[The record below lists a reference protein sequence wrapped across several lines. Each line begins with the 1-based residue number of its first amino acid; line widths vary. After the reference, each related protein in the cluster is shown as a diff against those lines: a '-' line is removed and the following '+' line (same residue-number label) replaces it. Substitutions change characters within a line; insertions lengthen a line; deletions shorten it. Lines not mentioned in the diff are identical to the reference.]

1 MKIFVSGIAGF
12 IGSNFANKMHD
23 LGHEVGGC
31 DNLIFGYE
39 ENVNKEIAWE
49 RIGFQHVDSNYL
61 NEFDVVV
68 HIACVN
74 IIYAM
79 KYSQMTFKTN
89 GFDSIKFIDKFKGKV
104 VYTSTSSV
112 YGQSDSFPT
121 TEDSGVKLSN
131 AYDQSKSI
139 LENYLVLRGNY
150 TTLRLSNVYGTN
162 QRPKNPYCGVVGRFL
177 GNMIE
182 DKPIHINGDGSDT
195 RDYTYID
202 DVVRALRIACTNKA
216 QNTEIN
222 IGTGVETSSFKL
234 ASAIRDTI
242 GSKSEIIFTVKRDI
256 DKINRRCLD
265 IKRAK
270 ELLSWKPIYDL
281 QTGIEETIKWM
292 MNEKK

>member
-12 IGSNFANKMHD
+12 IGSNFANQMHK
-23 LGHEVGGC
+23 LGHEVSGC
-31 DNLIFGYE
+31 DNLTFGYE
-39 ENVNKEIAWE
+39 ENVNKEIPWE
-49 RIGFQHVDSNYL
+49 RIGFQHVDYNHL

-79 KYSQMTFKTN
+79 KYSQMAFKTN
-89 GFDSIKFIDKFKGKV
+89 GFDSIKFIDKFKGKI

-112 YGQSDSFPT
+112 YGQAESFPT
-121 TEDSGVKLSN
+121 KEDSGVKLSN

-139 LENYLVLRGNY
+139 LENYLILRGNY

-182 DKPIHINGDGSDT
+182 DKPININGDGSDT

-202 DVVRALRIACTNKA
+202 DVVRAIRIACTNKSYD
-216 QNTEIN
+216 TEIN
-222 IGTGVETSSFKL
+222 IGTGIETSSFKL
-234 ASAIRDTI
+234 ASLIRDI
-242 GSKSEIIFTVKRDI
+242 ISSKSEINFTDKRLI

-265 IKRAK
+265 IKKAE